1 MIITVSLLIPGNLF
15 DSAEFWRR
23 VKSFLCFERYSI
35 DVETLPD
42 MVIQEA
48 RRFFN
53 QLINLCREYF
63 SFDNSLH
70 QAFRGLNP
78 NFRLECRYLERFP
91 QLYDYMDYGDILS
104 EYEKFRCEV
113 VYRLPS
119 FSMEIEEFCGE
130 CLKLNHL
137 RKLSLFF
144 TKIVTI
150 PQSSAAVERLFSTL
164 SATKTGKETD
174 LVRKR

>member
-1 MIITVSLLIPGNLF
+1 M
-15 DSAEFWRR
+15 
-23 VKSFLCFERYSI
+23 
-35 DVETLPD
+35 
-42 MVIQEA
+42 
-48 RRFFN
+48 
-53 QLINLCREYF
+53 INLCREYF

-119 FSMEIEEFCGE
+119 FSMEIEEFWGE

-164 SATKTGKETD
+164 SAKKTEKRNRLGQETLEALLRIQKHHQNNENSLEITEEMLQRMRNFNVD
-174 LVRKR
+174 EGEDSDRE